1 MATRYSRNSNMDDEY
16 DDNIVEGTMR
26 GGRER
31 SPEGDDDDY
40 RSTIAGIAEDLIK
53 MKKKHQQTLADAV
66 HRSLQKR
73 VAKAKYGNPAGSKIQ
88 VRREGLLARQ
98 NKRDLAS
105 VEASTVN
112 RNRAT
117 LNAQLVSEQG
127 AYFAKGKQ
135 FVMQVLQ
142 DVHDMDEDL
151 PEELQ
156 PIGQALTKFI
166 SEALTGTFAEG
177 GTMIGEFGL
186 EENALAT
193 KPPRDEE
200 RRR

>member
-1 MATRYSRNSNMDDEY
+1 MATRYSRNNNMD

-31 SPEGDDDDY
+31 IPEEDEDDY
-40 RSTIAGIAEDLIK
+40 RSTIAGIAEDLIR
-53 MKKKHQQTLADAV
+53 MKKKHQQTLAEAV

-135 FVMQVLQ
+135 FLMQVLQ
-142 DVHDMDEDL
+142 DVYDMDEDL
-151 PEELQ
+151 PDELQ

-166 SEALTGTFAEG
+166 SEALSGTFAEG

-186 EENALAT
+186 EEIALAT
-193 KPPRDEE
+193 KPLRDEDQ
-200 RRR
+200 RR

>member
-1 MATRYSRNSNMDDEY
+1 MATRYSRNSNMDDDY
-16 DDNIVEGTMR
+16 IVEGKVV
-26 GGRER
+26 GER
-31 SPEGDDDDY
+31 ARMSEEDDDDFK
-40 RSTIAGIAEDLIK
+40 STIAGIAQELIND
-53 MKKKHQQTLADAV
+53 KKRHQKTLANAI
-66 HRSLQKR
+66 HRSLQKK

-142 DVHDMDEDL
+142 DVYDMDEDL

-156 PIGQALTKFI
+156 PVGQALTNFI
-166 SEALTGTFAEG
+166 SEALTETFAEG

-186 EENALAT
+186 EEIALAT
-193 KPPRDEE
+193 KPPRDED

>member
-1 MATRYSRNSNMDDEY
+1 MATRYSRNSNMDDDY
-16 DDNIVEGTMR
+16 IVEGKVV
-26 GGRER
+26 GER
-31 SPEGDDDDY
+31 ARMPEEGDDDFK
-40 RSTIAGIAEDLIK
+40 STIAGIAQELIK
-53 MKKKHQQTLADAV
+53 EKKKHQQTLADAV

-88 VRREGLLARQ
+88 VRRDGFLAKQ

-135 FVMQVLQ
+135 YVMQVLQ
-142 DVHDMDEDL
+142 DVYDMDADL

-166 SEALTGTFAEG
+166 SEALAGTFAEG

-186 EENALAT
+186 EEIGLAT
-193 KPPRDEE
+193 KPPRDDE

>member
-1 MATRYSRNSNMDDEY
+1 MARYTINGY
-16 DDNIVEGTMR
+16 DDSDVVEGEVVGGKGR
-26 GGRER
+26 GPE
-31 SPEGDDDDY
+31 EGDPDLQNAIG
-40 RSTIAGIAEDLIK
+40 RIAQELLK
-53 MKKKHQQTLADAV
+53 EKKKHQKTLADAV

-88 VRREGLLARQ
+88 VRRDGFLAKQ

-135 FVMQVLQ
+135 YVMQVLQ
-142 DVHDMDEDL
+142 DVYDMDADL

-166 SEALTGTFAEG
+166 SEALSGTFAEG

-186 EENALAT
+186 EEIGLAT